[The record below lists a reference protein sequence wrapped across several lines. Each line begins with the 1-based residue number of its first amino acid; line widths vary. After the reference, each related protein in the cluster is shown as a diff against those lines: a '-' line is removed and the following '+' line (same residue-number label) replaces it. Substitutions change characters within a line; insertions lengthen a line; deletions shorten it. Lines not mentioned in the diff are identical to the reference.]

1 MAIKIIEQNKLR
13 WINIDEVDDE
23 ALAYLKENF
32 HFHHLDLEDILSE
45 SQTPKIDIYK
55 NYLFIVLQF
64 PHWKA
69 DKQKVVDHEVD
80 IFIGENYL
88 VTIQHSKTRELKNFF
103 YKCMKNR
110 NTKRRWMSSNSGFLL
125 YKLIDA
131 LFHESRPILNN
142 MGKRISV
149 LENGIFEEQQDSQT
163 VKKLAVLRRNVLNF
177 RRIVDPQRYMMANLA
192 NTRKSFLNEDTS
204 LYFDDVNDYLTKLW
218 AIVDRYKDTIN
229 GLHVTVESL
238 INQKTN
244 NVIRA
249 LTVISVALLPL
260 TLLSGIYG
268 MNIAGLPFAQRP
280 IFVWGM
286 FLALALIIIM
296 LILIMKKRKWL

>member
-23 ALAYLKENF
+23 ALLYLKENF
-32 HFHHLDLEDILSE
+32 HFHHLDLDDILSE

-125 YKLIDA
+125 YKLTDA

-142 MGKRISV
+142 MGKRISI
-149 LENGIFEEQQDSQT
+149 LENAIFEEQQDSQT

-192 NTRKSFLNEDTS
+192 NTRKPFLNEDTS
-204 LYFDDVNDYLTKLW
+204 LYFDDVND
-218 AIVDRYKDTIN
+218 
-229 GLHVTVESL
+229 
-238 INQKTN
+238 
-244 NVIRA
+244 
-249 LTVISVALLPL
+249 
-260 TLLSGIYG
+260 
-268 MNIAGLPFAQRP
+268 
-280 IFVWGM
+280 
-286 FLALALIIIM
+286 
-296 LILIMKKRKWL
+296 